1 MRRKTPKEAHPVEPK
16 SHIVNATNRL
26 QGGFPRLGVTTMTN
40 LNEKIA
46 LVTGASSGI
55 GAATALKLAEAGA
68 RVGIAARRTGKL
80 NELKTKIEAV
90 GGEAMVL
97 EMDVVDPTSVE
108 ASVKT
113 LVNTYGAIDILVNN
127 AGLMPLS
134 DIDQFKVDEWHRMV
148 DVNVKGLFNTTAAV
162 LPQMIKQHSGHVF
175 NMSSIAGRKVFK
187 GLSVYCATKHA
198 VAAFSDGLRME
209 VGPKH
214 NIRVTCIQPGAVA
227 TELYDHITDPGYR
240 QQMDDLAG
248 QMTFLKGEDIGDTV
262 VFAAQAPAHVD
273 VAELFVLPVEQGW

>member
-1 MRRKTPKEAHPVEPK
+1 
-16 SHIVNATNRL
+16 
-26 QGGFPRLGVTTMTN
+26 MTN
-40 LNEKIA
+40 INGKIA

-68 RVGIAARRTGKL
+68 KVGIAARRTDKL
-80 NELKTKIEAV
+80 EGLQKEIAFG
-90 GGEAMVL
+90 GGEALVI
-97 EMDVVDPTSVE
+97 EMDVVDPASVE
-108 ASVKT
+108 AGVKK
-113 LVNTYGAIDILVNN
+113 LVGAYGSIDILVNN

-134 DIDQFKVDEWHRMV
+134 DVDQFKVDEWHRMV
-148 DVNVKGLFNTTAAV
+148 DVNVKGLLNTTAAV
-162 LPQMIKQHSGHVF
+162 LPQMINQHSGHIF

-209 VGPKH
+209 VGQKH

-227 TELYDHITDPGYR
+227 TELYDHITEPGYIK
-240 QQMDDLAG
+240 QMDDLAK
-248 QMTFLKGEDIGDTV
+248 QMTFLQGADIGDTI
-262 VFAAQAPAHVD
+262 VFAAQAPAHVN

>member
-1 MRRKTPKEAHPVEPK
+1 
-16 SHIVNATNRL
+16 
-26 QGGFPRLGVTTMTN
+26 MTN
-40 LNEKIA
+40 ISGKIA

-68 RVGIAARRTGKL
+68 KVGIAARRTDKL
-80 NELKTKIEAV
+80 EGLQKEIASG
-90 GGEAMVL
+90 GGEALVI
-97 EMDVVDPTSVE
+97 EMDVVDPASVE
-108 ASVKT
+108 AGVKK
-113 LVNTYGAIDILVNN
+113 LLGAYGSIDILVNN

-134 DIDQFKVDEWHRMV
+134 DVDQFKVDEWHRMV
-148 DVNVKGLFNTTAAV
+148 DVNVKGLLNTTAAV
-162 LPQMIKQHSGHVF
+162 LPQMINQHSGHIF

-209 VGPKH
+209 VGQKH

-227 TELYDHITDPGYR
+227 TELYDHITEPGYIK
-240 QQMDDLAG
+240 QMDDLAK
-248 QMTFLKGEDIGDTV
+248 QMTFLQGEDIGDTI
-262 VFAAQAPAHVD
+262 VFAAQAPAHVN

>member
-1 MRRKTPKEAHPVEPK
+1 
-16 SHIVNATNRL
+16 
-26 QGGFPRLGVTTMTN
+26 MTN
-40 LNEKIA
+40 INGKIA

-68 RVGIAARRTGKL
+68 KVGIAARRTDKL
-80 NELKTKIEAV
+80 EGLQKEIASG
-90 GGEAMVL
+90 GGEALVI
-97 EMDVVDPTSVE
+97 EMDVVDPASVE
-108 ASVKT
+108 ASVKK
-113 LVNTYGAIDILVNN
+113 LVGAYGSIDILVNN

-134 DIDQFKVDEWHRMV
+134 DVDQFKVDEWHRMV
-148 DVNVKGLFNTTAAV
+148 DVNVKGLLNTTAAV
-162 LPQMIKQHSGHVF
+162 LPQMINQHSGHIF

-209 VGPKH
+209 VGQKH

-227 TELYDHITDPGYR
+227 TELYDHITEPGYFK
-240 QQMDDLAG
+240 QMDDLAK
-248 QMTFLKGEDIGDTV
+248 QMTFLQGADIGDTI
-262 VFAAQAPAHVD
+262 VFAAQAPAHVN